1 MTVEL
6 TFEGFGFQT
15 QGNGGPKCCSW
26 REKQGEKD
34 RGQGSR
40 EQVWVQREAWKL
52 EGRTSLC
59 PGSTDS
65 AQGGCP
71 PIPQEGWY
79 TPSLSPQPT
88 AQTPIFS
95 LIQISMN
102 SLRTTLPNTASP
114 WTGVGIYSLA
124 GRRDSP
130 TGSNQKTEQ
139 DNAQ

>member
-1 MTVEL
+1 MGDLDFRHKAMGDLSAVAGERSKEKRTEARGP
-6 TFEGFGFQT
+6 ENSMGAK
-15 QGNGGPKCCSW
+15 GGL
-26 REKQGEKD
+26 ETGGKD
-34 RGQGSR
+34 FLVSR
-40 EQVWVQREAWKL
+40 LHR
-52 EGRTSLC
+52 LC
-59 PGSTDS
+59 PGRV
-65 AQGGCP
+65 A
-71 PIPQEGWY
+71 PIPQEGWH

-124 GRRDSP
+124 GRRDLP